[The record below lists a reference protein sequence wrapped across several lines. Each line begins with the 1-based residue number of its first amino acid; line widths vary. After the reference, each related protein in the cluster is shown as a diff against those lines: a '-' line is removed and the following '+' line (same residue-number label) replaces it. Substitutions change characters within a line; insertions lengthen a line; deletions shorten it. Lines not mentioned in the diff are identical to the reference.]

1 MCSYHLIG
9 KWFNVY
15 GLTTRIHWYSFV
27 FFAFLIDTWILTLLI
42 FSLLFSTIH
51 LPMSSNIK
59 CHLSPTTHS
68 IMILIRGSI
77 YRDARSTNQFPAL
90 SSTLRLL
97 LSILMYGFHIIL
109 KYHDP
114 FVIHEPHSRHHRW
127 VSNVY
132 WHICAWM
139 FVVIGSQ
146 FGLGL
151 HSWN

>member
-114 FVIHEPHSRHHRW
+114 FVIL
-127 VSNVY
+127 N
-132 WHICAWM
+132 HIHVIIGEFLM
-139 FVVIGSQ
+139 SIGIFVLECLSLLAASLV
-146 FGLGL
+146 
-151 HSWN
+151 